1 MTKLLKDG
9 TVTNDPWIHVADG
22 DAVPESGPVIVT
34 LARWQAEHNSL
45 AGRAD
50 GLGIRLESGQ
60 SPEVIKDDLAHFAVV
75 ALAFPKFA
83 DGRAYSH
90 ARMLKDRLG
99 YTGEVR
105 AVGDVLRDQYRAM
118 HRCGFDALEISGDH
132 PADKLEADW
141 RSALGE
147 LRHAYQPSF
156 RGPEPVLRQRNRAAA
171 A

>member
-9 TVTNDPWIHVADG
+9 KVTPDTWVHVTDG
-22 DAVPESGPVIVT
+22 DAVPETGPVIVT

-45 AGRAD
+45 AGRTD

-60 SPEVIKDDLAHFAVV
+60 SPEAIKDDLARFAVV
-75 ALAFPKFA
+75 ALEFPKFG

-99 YTGEVR
+99 YEGEVR

-118 HRCGFDALEISGDH
+118 YRCGFDALEIAGDR

-141 RSALGE
+141 RAALGE
-147 LRHAYQPSF
+147 LRHAYQPAL
-156 RGPEPVLRQRNRAAA
+156 RGPEPVLRQRHRAAA

>member
-9 TVTNDPWIHVADG
+9 KVTPDTWVHVADG
-22 DAVPESGPVIVT
+22 DAVPETGPVIVT

-50 GLGIRLESGQ
+50 CLGIRLESGQ
-60 SPEVIKDDLAHFAVV
+60 SPEAIEGDLARFAVV
-75 ALAFPKFA
+75 ALEFPKFG

-99 YTGEVR
+99 YVGEVR

-118 HRCGFDALEISGDH
+118 HRCGFDALEIPGER
-132 PADKLEADW
+132 PADRLEADW
-141 RSALGE
+141 RAALGE
-147 LRHAYQPSF
+147 LRHAYQPAL
-156 RGPEPVLRQRNRAAA
+156 RGPAPVLRQRHRAAA

>member
-9 TVTNDPWIHVADG
+9 KAVSDAWVHVADG
-22 DAVPESGPVIVT
+22 DAVPETGPVIVT

-45 AGRAD
+45 AGRTD
-50 GLGIRLESGQ
+50 GLGIRLESSQ
-60 SPEVIKDDLAHFAVV
+60 SPEAIKDDLSRFAVV
-75 ALAFPKFA
+75 ALEFPKFG

-99 YTGEVR
+99 YRGEVR

-118 HRCGFDALEISGDH
+118 HRCGFDALEIAGDR

-141 RSALGE
+141 RAALGE
-147 LRHAYQPSF
+147 LRHAYQPAL
-156 RGPEPVLRQRNRAAA
+156 RGPEPILRQRHRAAA